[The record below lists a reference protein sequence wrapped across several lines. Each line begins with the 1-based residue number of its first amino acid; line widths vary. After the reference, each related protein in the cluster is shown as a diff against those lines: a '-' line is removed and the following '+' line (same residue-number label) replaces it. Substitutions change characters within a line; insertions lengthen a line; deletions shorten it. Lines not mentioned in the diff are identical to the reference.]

1 MEQNKEKVSLIIEGG
16 AMRGVFCAGVIST
29 LLREQIYLDYVIG
42 VSSGSA
48 NGINY
53 VSQDPARARASFV
66 DIAANP
72 AFSGMKYFLNGQ
84 GYFNT
89 KYIYEDAITN
99 DIPFRFDSFTQ
110 NPATMKIVAT
120 EMETGKAV
128 YFDKNE
134 IATSAELARK
144 VRASSTV
151 PLVMPPTEIDG
162 KYYLDGGIVDSLPIE
177 KAIADGNRKHVIILT
192 RPRGYIKEKQ
202 RFNAIIRRQLRAYP
216 EIVAAIEQRH
226 INYNRSMALIE
237 QMEKEDKAFV
247 FAPDQLSIGRMER
260 NVQRLEAY
268 YQYGERAAERQ
279 LPALQAFLSSR

>member
-226 INYNRSMALIE
+226 INYNCSIALIE

>member
-1 MEQNKEKVSLIIEGG
+1 MDQNKEKVSLIIEGG
-16 AMRGVFCAGVIST
+16 VMRGVFGAGIIST
-29 LLREQIYLDYVIG
+29 LLREQVYLDYVIG

-53 VSQDPARARASFV
+53 VSQDPARAKASFV

-99 DIPFRFDSFTQ
+99 DIPFRFDSFKQ

-151 PLVMPPTEIDG
+151 PLVMPPTEIGG

-177 KAIADGNRKHVIILT
+177 KAIADGNQKHVIILT

-202 RFNAIIRRQLRAYP
+202 QFGYVIRRHLRSYP
-216 EIVAAIEQRH
+216 DVADAIERRH
-226 INYNRSMALIE
+226 IVYNRSMELIAQLE
-237 QMEKEDKAFV
+237 QEQKAFV
-247 FAPDQLSIGRMER
+247 FAPDDLSIGRMER

-268 YQYGERAAERQ
+268 YQYAERAAERQ
-279 LPALQAFLSSR
+279 LPALFRFLERS

>member
-202 RFNAIIRRQLRAYP
+202 CFNAIIRRQLRAYP